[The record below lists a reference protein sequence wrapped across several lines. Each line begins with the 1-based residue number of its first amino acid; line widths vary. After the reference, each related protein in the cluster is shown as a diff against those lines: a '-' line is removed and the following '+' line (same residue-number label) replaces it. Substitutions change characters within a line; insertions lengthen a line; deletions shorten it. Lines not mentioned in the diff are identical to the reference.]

1 MLRRSSVIGTAA
13 LMAVAMSACTK
24 EESSVAPSPAP
35 PASAVATSAPAS
47 DGQRVLL
54 AYRGMWDAY
63 VEAAKTSDPDA
74 PDLRRYAS
82 DNALKLIVSA
92 LVTNREDKK
101 IILGDLKIDPK
112 MAAVKASENPP
123 TATVTDCV
131 DDTKWL
137 VHKSSGELLN
147 DVPGGRHRT
156 TATVKL
162 VDGEWKVS
170 QFTLEGSGTC

>member
-1 MLRRSSVIGTAA
+1 MLQRSS
-13 LMAVAMSACTK
+13 AVAIAAVLVVTVSACTK
-24 EESSVAPSPAP
+24 DKRTATPVAPPSSIATSTAP
-35 PASAVATSAPAS
+35 PSSEEAAL
-47 DGQRVLL
+47 R

-74 PDLRRYAS
+74 PDLRRYTS

-101 IILGDLKIDPK
+101 IVLGELKVEPK
-112 MAAVKASENPP
+112 VTAIQADGNSP
-123 TATVTDCV
+123 TATVLDCV

-137 VHKSSGELLN
+137 VHKSSGELFN

-156 TATVKL
+156 TATVKASN
-162 VDGEWKVS
+162 GEWKVG
-170 QFTLEGSGTC
+170 QFTLEDSGTC

>member
-1 MLRRSSVIGTAA
+1 
-13 LMAVAMSACTK
+13 
-24 EESSVAPSPAP
+24 
-35 PASAVATSAPAS
+35 
-47 DGQRVLL
+47 
-54 AYRGMWDAY
+54 MWDAY

-74 PDLRRYAS
+74 PDLRRYTS

-92 LVTNREDKK
+92 LVTNRVDKK

-112 MAAVKASENPP
+112 VAAVKTGENPP
-123 TATVTDCV
+123 TATVNDCV

-156 TATVKL
+156 TATVKSSN
-162 VDGEWKVS
+162 GEWKVS